1 MAQITIENLSFR
13 YSLGNKNSLEKINL
27 RINESEFIIL
37 CGKSGCGKTTL
48 LRQLKPAI
56 APNGERDG
64 KIYFNGTKLDET
76 DLRTQSE
83 KIGFVMQ
90 NPESQ
95 IVTDK
100 VWHELAFALEN
111 LGMETAEIRLR
122 VAEMASYF
130 GIDDWFDKKTA
141 ELSGGQ
147 KQILNLAAVMA
158 MHPDILIL
166 DEPTSRLDPI
176 AGERFLE
183 TVNKINKD
191 LGVTVIL
198 TEHRL
203 ENIFSFADRIV
214 VMDNGKIIA
223 DGEPKKIGE
232 IASNLPEFVKLS
244 LPAAMKIFASTNEK
258 GDAPVCVRD
267 GRNWLG
273 SQNIFCKKVERKSI
287 VFSEKNSIELKNIS
301 FKYEKDSDD
310 ILHSM
315 NLKIPQGCIFAL
327 LGGNGAGKSTLFKI
341 ILGIEKPYSG
351 KIKINGNVAAM
362 PQEVQTLF
370 ASRTVQDELSEMSQS
385 SEEIKKAA
393 ELTQIENLLKNHP
406 FDLSGGEQQ
415 RVAVAKLLL
424 CERDIYFFDE
434 PTKGMDAEF
443 KKIFSNILSE
453 LKAKNKTV
461 VIISHDIDF
470 CAENAELCAMLF
482 DRNISAVNTTDK
494 FFDGNRFYTTAANKI
509 SKGFIDGAITEKD
522 VIECIKK

>member
-1 MAQITIENLSFR
+1 MAQITIKNLSFR
-13 YSLGNKNSLEKINL
+13 YALGDKNCLEKINME
-27 RINESEFIIL
+27 INDGEFVIL

-56 APNGERDG
+56 TPTGKRKGE
-64 KIYFNGTKLDET
+64 ILFNGAELDKAN
-76 DLRTQSE
+76 LRTQSE

-100 VWHELAFALEN
+100 VWHELAFGLEN
-111 LGMETAEIRLR
+111 LGMKTAEIRLR

-130 GIDDWFDKKTA
+130 GIDDWFDKKTN

-158 MHPDILIL
+158 MHPDVLIL

-176 AGERFLE
+176 AAERFLE
-183 TVNKINKD
+183 TVDKINKD
-191 LGVTVIL
+191 LGVTVII

-214 VMDNGKIIA
+214 VMDGGKIIA

-232 IASNLPEFVKLS
+232 IANELPELVKLS
-244 LPAAMKIFASTNEK
+244 LPTAMKIFSATNGK
-258 GDAPVCVRD
+258 GEAPVCVRD
-267 GRNWLG
+267 GRSWLKN
-273 SQNIFCKKVERKSI
+273 QNISCKKIERKNKI
-287 VFSEKNSIELKNIS
+287 FSEKNAIELKNIS
-301 FKYEKDSDD
+301 FRYEKNSDD
-310 ILHSM
+310 VLSSLS
-315 NLKIPQGCIFAL
+315 LKIPQGCVFAL
-327 LGGNGAGKSTLFKI
+327 LGGNGAGKSTLFKVI
-341 ILGIEKPYSG
+341 VGTEKPYNG
-351 KIKINGNVAAM
+351 KIKINGSVAAM

-370 ASRTVQDELSEMSQS
+370 ASRTAKEDLGEMSQDVKK
-385 SEEIKKAA
+385 IKKVA
-393 ELTQIENLLKNHP
+393 ELMQIENLFESHP

-415 RVAVAKLLL
+415 RLAVAKLLL

-443 KKIFSNILSE
+443 KKIFSEILSE

-461 VIISHDIDF
+461 IIISHDIDF

-482 DRNISAVNTTDK
+482 DKNISAVSPTDE
-494 FFDGNRFYTTAANKI
+494 FFDGNRFYTTSANKI
-509 SKGFIDGAITEKD
+509 SKGFIDGAITDKD
-522 VIECIKK
+522 VIECLKK

>member
-13 YSLGNKNSLEKINL
+13 YSLGNENCLQKINL
-27 RINESEFIIL
+27 KINEGEFVVL

-48 LRQLKPAI
+48 LRRLKPAI
-56 APNGERDG
+56 APKGECEG
-64 KIYFNGTKLDET
+64 KIYFNGTDLDKT

-100 VWHELAFALEN
+100 VWHELAFGLEN
-111 LGMETAEIRLR
+111 LGMKTAEIRLR

-130 GIDDWFDKKTA
+130 GIDDWFDKKTT

-158 MHPDILIL
+158 LHPDILIL

-176 AGERFLE
+176 AAERFLE

-191 LGVTVIL
+191 LGITVII

-203 ENIFSFADRIV
+203 EDIFSFADRII
-214 VMDNGKIIA
+214 VMDGGKIIA
-223 DGEPKKIGE
+223 DAEPKKIGE
-232 IASNLPEFVKLS
+232 IANELPELVKLS
-244 LPAAMKIFASTNEK
+244 LPTAMKIFAATNET
-258 GDAPVCVRD
+258 GEAPVCVRD
-267 GRNWLG
+267 GRTWLKN
-273 SQNIFCKKVERKSI
+273 QNIFSEKIERKKI
-287 VFSEKNSIELKNIS
+287 NFSKKNAIELKNIS
-301 FKYEKDSDD
+301 FKYKKNSDD
-310 ILHSM
+310 ILSSL
-315 NLKIPQGCIFAL
+315 NLKIPQGSVFAL
-327 LGGNGAGKSTLFKI
+327 LGGNGAGKSTLFKVVV
-341 ILGIEKPYSG
+341 GIEKPYSG
-351 KIKINGNVAAM
+351 KIKINGTVAAM

-370 ASRTVQDELSEMSQS
+370 ASRTVREELSEMSQDNGKI
-385 SEEIKKAA
+385 EKVAN
-393 ELTQIENLLKNHP
+393 LTQIKNLLNSHP

-443 KKIFSNILSE
+443 KKIFSEILYE
-453 LKAKNKTV
+453 LRSNDKTII
-461 VIISHDIDF
+461 IISHDIDF

-482 DRNISAVNTTDK
+482 DKNISAVNPADE

-509 SKGFIDGAITEKD
+509 SKGFIDGAITDKD
-522 VIECIKK
+522 VIKCLKK

>member
-1 MAQITIENLSFR
+1 
-13 YSLGNKNSLEKINL
+13 
-27 RINESEFIIL
+27 
-37 CGKSGCGKTTL
+37 
-48 LRQLKPAI
+48 
-56 APNGERDG
+56 
-64 KIYFNGTKLDET
+64 
-76 DLRTQSE
+76 
-83 KIGFVMQ
+83 
-90 NPESQ
+90 
-95 IVTDK
+95 
-100 VWHELAFALEN
+100 
-111 LGMETAEIRLR
+111 
-122 VAEMASYF
+122 
-130 GIDDWFDKKTA
+130 
-141 ELSGGQ
+141 
-147 KQILNLAAVMA
+147 
-158 MHPDILIL
+158 
-166 DEPTSRLDPI
+166 
-176 AGERFLE
+176 
-183 TVNKINKD
+183 
-191 LGVTVIL
+191 
-198 TEHRL
+198 
-203 ENIFSFADRIV
+203 
-214 VMDNGKIIA
+214 
-223 DGEPKKIGE
+223 
-232 IASNLPEFVKLS
+232 
-244 LPAAMKIFASTNEK
+244 
-258 GDAPVCVRD
+258 
-267 GRNWLG
+267 
-273 SQNIFCKKVERKSI
+273 
-287 VFSEKNSIELKNIS
+287 
-301 FKYEKDSDD
+301 
-310 ILHSM
+310 M

-370 ASRTVQDELSEMSQS
+370 ASRTVQDELREMSQS

-443 KKIFSNILSE
+443 KKIFSNILTE
-453 LKAKNKTV
+453 LKANNKTV

>member
-1 MAQITIENLSFR
+1 MAQITIKNLSFR
-13 YSLGNKNSLEKINL
+13 YSLGRENCLEKINL
-27 RINESEFIIL
+27 EINEGEFVVL

-56 APNGERDG
+56 VPKGEREG
-64 KIYFNGTKLDET
+64 KIYLNGTELDKT

-100 VWHELAFALEN
+100 VWHELAFGLEN
-111 LGMETAEIRLR
+111 LGMKTAEIRLR
-122 VAEMASYF
+122 VSEMASYF
-130 GIDDWFDKKTA
+130 GIDDWFDKKTT

-176 AGERFLE
+176 AADRFLE
-183 TVNKINKD
+183 TVNKIHKD
-191 LGVTVIL
+191 LGVTVII

-203 ENIFSFADRIV
+203 EDIFSFADRIV
-214 VMDNGKIIA
+214 VMDCGKIIA
-223 DGEPKKIGE
+223 DDKPKRIGE
-232 IASNLPEFVKLS
+232 IANELPKLVKLS
-244 LPAAMKIFASTNEK
+244 LPATVKIFAEANGK
-258 GDAPVCVRD
+258 GEAPVCVRD
-267 GRNWLG
+267 GRNWLKN
-273 SQNIFCKKVERKSI
+273 QKIICKKIERKNI
-287 VFSEKNSIELKNIS
+287 YFSEKNAIELKNIS
-301 FKYEKDSDD
+301 FKYEKNTDD
-310 ILHSM
+310 ILNSLS
-315 NLKIPQGCIFAL
+315 LKIPQGSVFAL
-327 LGGNGAGKSTLFKI
+327 LGGNGAGKSTLFKVI
-341 ILGIEKPYSG
+341 VGSEKPYNG
-351 KIKINGNVAAM
+351 KIKINGTVAAM

-370 ASRTVQDELSEMSQS
+370 ASRTVKEELSEMSQDN
-385 SEEIKKAA
+385 EKIEKVAN
-393 ELTQIENLLKNHP
+393 LTQIKNLFDSHP

-443 KKIFSNILSE
+443 KKIFSEILSE
-453 LKAKNKTV
+453 LKAKDKTV
-461 VIISHDIDF
+461 IIISHDIDF

-482 DRNISAVNTTDK
+482 DKNISAVNTTDE

-509 SKGFIDGAITEKD
+509 SEGFIDGAITNKD
-522 VIECIKK
+522 VIKCLKK